1 MTLKQVYEALL
12 VEMNKVEA
20 PSLLLPD
27 FNYLVNK
34 AVLQYINTR
43 YNIYDAN
50 QQTTDDLRV
59 LKATAILPV
68 KKTNSAYNFLNEFNS
83 LLTGDTKTNE
93 L

>member
-43 YNIYDAN
+43 YNIIVCN
-50 QQTTDDLRV
+50 ETE
-59 LKATAILPV
+59 IL
-68 KKTNSAYNFLNEFNS
+68 YR
-83 LLTGDTKTNE
+83 
-93 L
+93 

>member
-1 MTLKQVYEALL
+1 MTLKQLYEALL

-43 YNIYDAN
+43 GTSN
-50 QQTTDDLRV
+50 
-59 LKATAILPV
+59 
-68 KKTNSAYNFLNEFNS
+68 NSFIS
-83 LLTGDTKTNE
+83 CI
-93 L
+93 